1 MLASAPNQT
10 LTGSASSDNFAFNFA
25 SVGHTTITDFR
36 PETDTLQFSSSI
48 FANALSVLNATHDNG
63 HGDAVIAIDAHDSIT
78 LNGVLK
84 AQLHVSDFHV
94 V

>member
-1 MLASAPNQT
+1 
-10 LTGSASSDNFAFNFA
+10 
-25 SVGHTTITDFR
+25 
-36 PETDTLQFSSSI
+36 
-48 FANALSVLNATHDNG
+48 LNATHDNG